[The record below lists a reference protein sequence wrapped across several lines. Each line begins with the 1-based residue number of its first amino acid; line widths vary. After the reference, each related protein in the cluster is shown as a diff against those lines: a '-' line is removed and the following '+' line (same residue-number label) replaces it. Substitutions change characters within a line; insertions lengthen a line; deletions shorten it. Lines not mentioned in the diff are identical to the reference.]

1 MKNIRVLHYFS
12 FLNSFR
18 PHWPIS
24 VIYFQEITS
33 SYATVMTIYSIVFL
47 SQAFLE
53 IPAGIY
59 SDGIGRRRT
68 MIIGAACAFLY
79 ITCYAIGINFWIL
92 ALGALFEGL
101 ARALFSGTDSAILFE
116 SLPVKNRAT
125 NFQHYLGR
133 INSMSQL
140 ALCLSAALCSFLS
153 IYSLK
158 LVLWVSVVPQ
168 LLSIV
173 STLLLCDV
181 DESKEHK
188 QSLFQILREAYSQF
202 KINAKLRLLAL
213 AETIEF
219 GFGEATFYFQ
229 AAFFN
234 LLVPTW
240 ALGLARCLNHLAGFT
255 GFWFAGKV
263 IKRFGARN
271 TLIRGT
277 GLSFFIKFVSAV
289 FASAFSPFILGV
301 TNVIYGPCSAARGT
315 LLHLEFSDR
324 QRATMNSMVSLSGSI
339 LFACVSTFLGFIA
352 DIVSPRIAMLL
363 GILSYLAIIVLY
375 QLIFKDVK
383 DSRITEMHAF

>member
-1 MKNIRVLHYFS
+1 MKNIKALHYFS

-53 IPAGIY
+53 IPAGVY

-68 MIIGAACAFLY
+68 MIIGSIFAFLY
-79 ITCYAIGINFWIL
+79 ISCYAVGINFWVL
-92 ALGALFEGL
+92 AIGALLEGL
-101 ARALFSGTDSAILFE
+101 ARAFFSGTDSAMLYE
-116 SLPVKNRAT
+116 SLPVEDRGT
-125 NFQHYLGR
+125 QFQHYLGR

-158 LVLWVSVVPQ
+158 LVLWVSVIPQ

-173 STLLLCDV
+173 STLVLYDV
-181 DESKEHK
+181 EEIKEDQ
-188 QSLFQILREAYSQF
+188 QSLLQILKEAYSQF

-213 AETIEF
+213 VETLEF
-219 GFGEATFYFQ
+219 GIGESVFYFQ

-240 ALGLARCLNHLAGFT
+240 ALGLARCLNHLAGFI
-255 GFWFAGKV
+255 GFWFAGGL
-263 IKRFGARN
+263 INRFGARN

-277 GLSFFIKFVSAV
+277 GLNFFVKMVSVV
-289 FASAFSPFILGV
+289 FASFLSPFMMGIS
-301 TNVIYGPCSAARGT
+301 NIIYGPCSAARGT
-315 LLHLEFSDR
+315 LLHLEFSDY
-324 QRATMNSMVSLSGSI
+324 QRATMGSMVSLSGSI

-352 DIVSPRIAMLL
+352 DIFSPKMAMIV
-363 GILSYLAIIVLY
+363 GLSSNLVIIVLY
-375 QLIFKDVK
+375 KFIFNDVK
-383 DSRITEMHAF
+383 GNLMNETHIS